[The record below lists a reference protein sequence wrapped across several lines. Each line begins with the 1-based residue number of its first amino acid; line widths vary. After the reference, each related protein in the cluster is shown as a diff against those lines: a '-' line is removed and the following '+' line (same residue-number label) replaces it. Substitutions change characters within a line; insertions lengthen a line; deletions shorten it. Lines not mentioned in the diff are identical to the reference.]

1 LSRLFGS
8 SDKSLPTEKFLVN
21 FSNQHARMR
30 ASQASGEAGGSAD
43 MSWKTGLREDPIK
56 NNNRAAL

>member
-1 LSRLFGS
+1 
-8 SDKSLPTEKFLVN
+8 
-21 FSNQHARMR
+21 MR